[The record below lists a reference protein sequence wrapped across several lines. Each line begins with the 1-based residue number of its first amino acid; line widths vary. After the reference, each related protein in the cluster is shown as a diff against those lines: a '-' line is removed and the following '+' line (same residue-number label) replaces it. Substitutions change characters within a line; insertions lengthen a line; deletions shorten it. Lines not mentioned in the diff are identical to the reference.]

1 MKPIFLHGIQ
11 HHILANVIHV
21 SHRISKLLPIFA
33 GFLVLLCLSIALA
46 VLSVVALTSN
56 PLDKLL
62 KLLIPQMHNM
72 KAKWV

>member
-33 GFLVLLCLSIALA
+33 GFLVLLCLLFSI
-46 VLSVVALTSN
+46 VVAMAVVAVVVVEVMERPICES
-56 PLDKLL
+56 K
-62 KLLIPQMHNM
+62 
-72 KAKWV
+72 